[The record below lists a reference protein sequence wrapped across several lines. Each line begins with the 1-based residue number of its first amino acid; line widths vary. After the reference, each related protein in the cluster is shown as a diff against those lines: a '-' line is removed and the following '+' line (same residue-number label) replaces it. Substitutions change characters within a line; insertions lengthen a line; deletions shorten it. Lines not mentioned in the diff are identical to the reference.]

1 LFVFY
6 AIKRV
11 ICVKVRLIGLL
22 IKLFKSCSKQID
34 CPIDVDNLPKLD
46 NLPILTKP
54 WIQIR
59 NELLDS
65 LYKIIKEKYINVKIS
80 FFFFF
85 IQLIL

>member
-1 LFVFY
+1 
-6 AIKRV
+6 
-11 ICVKVRLIGLL
+11 LL

-54 WIQIR
+54 WIQIINKICLKIQEDCQQNKEEEKIR

-65 LYKIIKEKYINVKIS
+65 LYKIIKEKYINV
-80 FFFFF
+80 
-85 IQLIL
+85 